1 MDHEVLNPV
10 LADEFIVMPENEI
23 EKVVIKG
30 NASPSIEGLLG
41 GPPMS
46 ALPPF

>member
-10 LADEFIVMPENEI
+10 LADEFIVIPENDFET
-23 EKVVIKG
+23 VVIKG
-30 NASPSIEGLLG
+30 NSSPSIEELLG
-41 GPPMS
+41 GPPMP